1 MDRVTI
7 IRFASLYLP
16 LAWAMLIAFVL
27 PRRPRMFAACLLSLL
42 WTLPTLLILQR
53 INLFTK
59 WWTFS
64 PERVAI
70 LGMPL
75 EFLLGWA
82 VLWGVVPQ
90 LTFRKLDLP
99 EVIVVMG
106 VSDLWLMPLSRPAI
120 SINEPWV
127 AGEAAALVLVLA
139 PAFCVARW
147 TLDNSHLKL
156 RAALQVAIAG
166 LLFLFLL
173 PEVVFAIRPPANMSS
188 VWQPL
193 IHMPSFLRQAAIQ
206 FIILLAIPGV
216 SAVTEF
222 AQRGLGTPIPY
233 DPPQRLVTSGI
244 YRYCA
249 NPMQLSCAIVMLL
262 WALLLRN
269 PWLVL
274 AAVMST
280 LYSAGIAHWDE
291 DRDLHAR
298 FQGLW
303 QDYRKA
309 VPGWRFRWCPY
320 HAGAPARLYIARTCD
335 SCSEIRRWI
344 EHRHPIGLEFIDA
357 ETLPKDSIQRVRYDP
372 GDGTV
377 PVEGV
382 VAFARA
388 LEHLNLAWAY
398 CGFTV
403 RLPVVRQVLQLLMD
417 ASGLGPRAIPSAC
430 ER

>member
-1 MDRVTI
+1 MDRVTV

-16 LAWAMLIAFVL
+16 LAWAMLMAL
-27 PRRPRMFAACLLSLL
+27 ARPRLKRMFVACLLSLL

-53 INLFTK
+53 INLVTE
-59 WWTFS
+59 WWIFS
-64 PERVAI
+64 PSRGAI

-75 EFLLGWA
+75 EFFLGWA
-82 VLWGVVPQ
+82 VLWGIVPP

-99 EVIVVMG
+99 EVIVIMG
-106 VSDLWLMPLSRPAI
+106 VADLWVMPLSQPALHFY
-120 SINEPWV
+120 EHWLL
-127 AGEAAALVLVLA
+127 GEAAALALVLA
-139 PAFCVARW
+139 PAFCVTRW

-173 PEVVFAIRPPANMSS
+173 PEVVFAIRPLANMSS
-188 VWQPL
+188 VWRPL
-193 IHMPSFLRQAAIQ
+193 LHAPGILRQAAIQ
-206 FIILLAIPGV
+206 IIVLLATPGV

-274 AAVMST
+274 AAVMAT

-291 DRDLHAR
+291 ERDLQVR
-298 FQGLW
+298 FQESW
-303 QDYRKA
+303 RDYRGS
-309 VPGWRFRWCPY
+309 VPGWRFLWRPY

-335 SCSEIRRWI
+335 ACSEIRRWI

-357 ETLPKDSIQRVRYDP
+357 ETLPKDSIRRVRYDP
-372 GDGTV
+372 GDGTA
-377 PVEGV
+377 PVEGI

-417 ASGLGPRAIPSAC
+417 ASGLGPRVIQSTC

>member
-7 IRFASLYLP
+7 IRFTSLYLP
-16 LAWAMLIAFVL
+16 CAWAMLVAFL
-27 PRRPRMFAACLLSLL
+27 RPRRQRMFAACLLSLL

-53 INLFTK
+53 MNLLTH
-59 WWTFS
+59 WWTFAS
-64 PERVAI
+64 AKI
-70 LGMPL
+70 ALLGMPL
-75 EFLLGWA
+75 EFFLGWA

-90 LTFRKLDLP
+90 LTFRTLDLP
-99 EVIVVMG
+99 EVIVIMG
-106 VSDLWLMPLSRPAI
+106 ALDLWLMPLSRPALHL
-120 SINEPWV
+120 NEHWLL
-127 AGEAAALVLVLA
+127 GEAAALALVLA
-139 PAFCVARW
+139 PGFCIGRW
-147 TLDNSHLKL
+147 TLDNSHLRL
-156 RAALQVAIAG
+156 RATLQVVISG

-173 PEVVFAIRPPANMSS
+173 PEVVFALRPAANMSS

-193 IHMPSFLRQAAIQ
+193 IHTPNFLRQAAIQ
-206 FIILLAIPGV
+206 LIVLLAVPGV
-216 SAVTEF
+216 AAVTEF

-233 DPPQRLVTSGI
+233 DPPQRIVTSGI

-249 NPMQLSCAIVMLL
+249 NPMQVSCAIVMLL

-274 AAVMST
+274 ASVMST

-298 FQGLW
+298 FHELW
-303 QDYRKA
+303 QHYRTA
-309 VPGWRFRWCPY
+309 VPAWRLHWRPY
-320 HAGAPARLYIARTCD
+320 HGGLPARLYIARTCD

-344 EHRHPIGLEFIDA
+344 EHRHPIGLELVDA
-357 ETLPKDSIQRVRYDP
+357 ETLPKNSIRRLRYDP
-372 GDGTV
+372 GDGTP
-377 PVEGV
+377 PVEGI

-398 CGFTV
+398 CGITIQ
-403 RLPVVRQVLQLLMD
+403 LPIVHQALQLLMD
-417 ASGLGPRAIPSAC
+417 ASGLGPRTVPATC